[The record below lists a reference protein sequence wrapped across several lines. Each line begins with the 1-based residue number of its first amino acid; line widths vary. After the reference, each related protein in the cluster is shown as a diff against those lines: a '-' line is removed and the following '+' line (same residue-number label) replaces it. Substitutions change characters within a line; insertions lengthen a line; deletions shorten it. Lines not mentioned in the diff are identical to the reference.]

1 MLPIYYHYI
10 FPNVTGR
17 GEISALQLQTNYIR
31 IMKKIDSK
39 RKEEFLSEMLD
50 FGFENNLEFLGD
62 EECICVTVEH
72 KHVDLDNRLINLS
85 ADEYTIKETW
95 FGYLIYIAA

>member
-1 MLPIYYHYI
+1 MHILA
-10 FPNVTGR
+10 NGAGR
-17 GEISALQLQTNYIR
+17 NLRSTIMNHLNIR

-62 EECICVTVEH
+62 
-72 KHVDLDNRLINLS
+72 
-85 ADEYTIKETW
+85 
-95 FGYLIYIAA
+95 

>member
-1 MLPIYYHYI
+1 MVQRCTSWL
-10 FPNVTGR
+10 TGR

-72 KHVDLDNRLINLS
+72 KHVDLDNRLRNLS